1 MHSFRVIAIWQ
12 FWFRKYMATQTF
24 YENETI
30 ECSYRQ
36 LIFLYAILIFLK
48 KENVNQLTKVGVHN
62 SSTDFSSL
70 SKTYNDN
77 ARAAAANLEGS
88 WKFKRIVKN
97 YVKLNQINF
106 FSKTYPMSHFVIDQ
120 SQFHDI
126 LGKGVSKGIY
136 IASFGISA

>member
-1 MHSFRVIAIWQ
+1 
-12 FWFRKYMATQTF
+12 MATQTF

-97 YVKLNQINF
+97 YVKLIQIIF
-106 FSKTYPMSHFVIDQ
+106 FSTYPMGHFVIDQ

-126 LGKGVSKGIY
+126 LGEGVSKGIY
-136 IASFGISA
+136 VASFGISA